1 MRQNLNVTLD
11 QQTAWLDVSRQSSA
25 AKGNMGALPPMS
37 MYVSKPLPD
46 D

>member
-1 MRQNLNVTLD
+1 MSQKLNAILNRQAVRLG
-11 QQTAWLDVSRQSSA
+11 VSRRSSA

-37 MYVSKPLPD
+37 LYALNLVSD

>member
-1 MRQNLNVTLD
+1 MSQRLNVILNR
-11 QQTAWLDVSRQSSA
+11 QVVRLGISRRSLA

-37 MYVSKPLPD
+37 LYALNLVSD